1 MKSKMLSFVMILG
14 LILLVGLFFHLQSA
28 ARAGGNTYYVDD
40 DCDGSGN
47 GSLGDPWCTIQEA
60 ANVVGLGD
68 TVLINPGTYAGGVQ
82 VDVSGTAVNP
92 ITFKGNGANVIING
106 SGSGQDGINVE
117 NADYIIIDGITV
129 QLASRAGVRIV
140 LADHVT
146 VRNSTFIDNGK
157 WGVFTGFA
165 DYTTVE
171 NIESYG
177 AIDEH
182 GIYISNSSDYPV
194 IRGNRLHHNHA
205 NGLHM
210 NGDASLSDPGHDSD
224 GVISFGL
231 IENNI
236 IYENGVGG
244 GSGINMDGV
253 TDTIVRNNLL
263 YDNHASGISIYQI
276 DGGSGSQNN
285 LILNNTILMPANGR
299 WAINIPDITDINNKI
314 FNNILLS
321 DHAFRGSITI
331 PSASLTGFESDYN
344 IVVNRLSADDGNSN
358 MSLAAWQGLGFDAH
372 SFIATANNLFV
383 NPAAHDY
390 RLKAG
395 SPAIDAGRTLA
406 DVPTDLEGK
415 PRPIGAAFDIGAYE
429 YGTPPQLFLTGT
441 PGDQSI
447 QLNWDVTATLPPT
460 STWRITYAGSVGN
473 PPSPIINIPNATRSY
488 QITQL
493 TNYTMHTVTL
503 NAMVNASPV
512 LTDTITIMPTDLFNY
527 LPVVLK

>member
-1 MKSKMLSFVMILG
+1 MKRRHLALIMIANL
-14 LILLVGLFFHLQSA
+14 LLLVGLFLLLQSA
-28 ARAGGNTYYVDD
+28 AKAGGNIYYVDD

-47 GSLGDPWCTIQEA
+47 GTIGDPWCTIQEA
-60 ANVVGLGD
+60 ANAVGVGD
-68 TVLINPGTYAGGVQ
+68 SVLINPGSYAGGIQ
-82 VDVSGTAVNP
+82 VAVSGTAVNP
-92 ITFKGNGANVIING
+92 ITFKGIGANVIIDG
-106 SGSGQDGINVE
+106 DGSGQDGFNIE
-117 NADYIIIDGITV
+117 NADYIVIDGVTV
-129 QLASRAGVRIV
+129 QQASRAGVRIV

-177 AIDEH
+177 AVLEH

-210 NGDASLSDPGHDSD
+210 NGDASLSDPGHNSD
-224 GVISFGL
+224 GIISFGL

-263 YDNHASGISIYQI
+263 YNNHASGISIYQI

-285 LILNNTILMPANGR
+285 LILNNTILMPSDGR
-299 WAINIPDITDINNKI
+299 WAINIPDLSDTNNKI
-314 FNNILLS
+314 YNNILLS
-321 DHAFRGSITI
+321 DHSFRGSITI
-331 PSASLTGFESDYN
+331 PSASLAGFESDYN
-344 IVVNRLSADDGNSN
+344 IVANRLTADDGNTVI
-358 MSLAAWQGLGFDAH
+358 SLAAWQGLGFDAH
-372 SFIATANNLFV
+372 SFIATANELFV

-390 RLKAG
+390 RLKDG
-395 SPAIDAGRTLA
+395 SPAINAGTTLA
-406 DVPTDLEGK
+406 DVPTDLDGN
-415 PRPIGAAFDIGAYE
+415 PRPIGAAYDIGAYE
-429 YGTPPQLFLTGT
+429 YGTPPQLFLTGS

-447 QLNWDVTATLPPT
+447 QLNWDVTATLPT
-460 STWRITYAGSVGN
+460 SSTWRITYAGSAGN
-473 PPSPIINIPNATRSY
+473 PPSPISNIPNGTRSY

-503 NAMVNASPV
+503 NAMVDGAPV
-512 LTDTITIMPTDLFNY
+512 LTDTVTVMPTDLFTY
-527 LPVVLK
+527 LPIVLR

>member
-1 MKSKMLSFVMILG
+1 MKTRHLFWVAICSLLLLG
-14 LILLVGLFFHLQSA
+14 GLFLLLQSA
-28 ARAGGNTYYVDD
+28 ARAGGTTYYVED

-47 GSLGDPWCTIQEA
+47 GTIGDPWCTIQEA
-60 ANVVGLGD
+60 ADAVGAGD
-68 TVLINPGTYAGGVQ
+68 TVLINPGTYDGGIQ
-82 VDVSGTAVNP
+82 VEVSGTAVNP
-92 ITFKGNGANVIING
+92 ITFKGNGANVIVEG
-106 SGSGQDGINVE
+106 DGSGQDGFNIE
-117 NADYIIIDGITV
+117 NADYIIVDSITF
-129 QLASRAGVRIV
+129 QHASRAGVRIV

-177 AIDEH
+177 AVDEH

-210 NGDASLSDPGHDSD
+210 NGDASLSDPDHDSD

-299 WAINIPDITDINNKI
+299 WAINIPDMTDTNNKI

-321 DHAFRGSITI
+321 DHSFRGSITI
-331 PSASLTGFESDYN
+331 PSASLAGFESDYN
-344 IVVNRLSADDGNSN
+344 IVVNRHSATDGNSN
-358 MSLAAWQGLGFDAH
+358 MSLAAWQGLGFDEH
-372 SFIATANNLFV
+372 SFIATANDLFV

-395 SPAIDAGRTLA
+395 SPAIDAGTTLA

-415 PRPIGAAFDIGAYE
+415 TRPIGAAFDIGAFE
-429 YGTPPQLFLTGT
+429 YGTAQQLFLSGS

-447 QLNWDVTATLPPT
+447 QLNWEVTAPLPPT
-460 STWRITYAGSVGN
+460 STWRITYAGSLGN
-473 PPSPIINIPNATRSY
+473 PPSPISNVPAATRSY
-488 QITQL
+488 QITQVS
-493 TNYTMHTVTL
+493 NYTVHTVTL
-503 NAMVNASPV
+503 HAMLGGTPV

-527 LPVVLK
+527 LPIVLK

>member
-1 MKSKMLSFVMILG
+1 MKIKRVLF
-14 LILLVGLFFHLQSA
+14 GLFLGVALLSGLFLSMQLSVL
-28 ARAGGNTYYVDD
+28 AGGNTYYVDD
-40 DCDGSGN
+40 DCDGSGD
-47 GSLGDPWCTIQEA
+47 GSIADPWCTIQEA
-60 ANVVGLGD
+60 ADAVTAGD
-68 TVLINPGTYAGGVQ
+68 TVLINPGTYGGGIT
-82 VDVSGTAVNP
+82 VDTSGTAVNL
-92 ITFKGNGANVIING
+92 ITFKGNGAGVIIEG
-106 SGSGQDGINVE
+106 DGSGQDGFNIE
-117 NADYIIIDGITV
+117 DADYIVIDNVTV
-129 QLASRAGVRIV
+129 QHASRAGVRIV

-177 AIDEH
+177 AVDEH

-194 IRGNRLHHNHA
+194 IRGNRLHHNNA

-224 GVISFGL
+224 GIISFGL

-285 LILNNTILMPANGR
+285 LILNNTILMPSNGR
-299 WAINIPDITDINNKI
+299 WAINIPDLVDTNNKV
-314 FNNILLS
+314 FNNILLN
-321 DHAFRGSITI
+321 DHTSHGSITI
-331 PSASLTGFESDYN
+331 PGAGLTGFESDYN
-344 IVVNRLSADDGNSN
+344 IVIDRFSVNDNTISFAS
-358 MSLAAWQGLGFDAH
+358 WQGLGFDAH
-372 SFIATANNLFV
+372 SFIATANDLFV

-395 SPAIDAGRTLA
+395 SPAIDAGTTLA
-406 DVPTDLEGK
+406 DVTTDLEGK
-415 PRPIGAAFDIGAYE
+415 ARPIGAAFDIGAYE
-429 YGTPPQLFLTGT
+429 YGTPPQLFLTGS
-441 PGDQSI
+441 PGDQTI
-447 QLNWDVTATLPPT
+447 NLNWEIVATIPTTATWT
-460 STWRITYAGSVGN
+460 ITYDGPAGT
-473 PPSPIINIPNATRSY
+473 PPSPITNISNATRSY
-488 QITQL
+488 QITNL
-493 TNYTMHTVTL
+493 TNYTVYNVTL
-503 NAMVNASPV
+503 NAMVDGSPI
-512 LTDTITIMPTDLFNY
+512 LTDTVSVMPTDQFIY
-527 LPVVLK
+527 LPLVLK